1 MQNLFRPRLR
11 LRIPRGGIMHAKR
24 YPAPFVAVFLG
35 LALWLGAAPATHA
48 DTITYSGRA
57 YGAQVVLVNPVP
69 NVLLFSDT
77 GNLPSSGGSLSAT
90 LLTILVGT
98 TLSSH
103 TISASTNGSAGVATS
118 TAHQET
124 VLAFSGQ
131 PAQLTADV
139 VEAHSQASCGGAS
152 GSSVVTNLTF
162 GGNAVVVTG
171 QPNQTITFGVLATLV
186 INEQIVVPGSPNI
199 TVNALHLT
207 LGTGEQVILSS
218 AHSDV
223 NCVTSTRSTTWSR
236 VKRLYH

>member
-1 MQNLFRPRLR
+1 MLARRFT
-11 LRIPRGGIMHAKR
+11 
-24 YPAPFVAVFLG
+24 PFVAAVLLALG
-35 LALWLGAAPATHA
+35 LWAGVAPVAGAQSV
-48 DTITYSGRA
+48 TYSGRA
-57 YGAQVVLVNPVP
+57 YGAQVILVNPQP

-90 LLTILVGT
+90 LLTIALGT

-103 TISASTNGSAGVATS
+103 TISASTSGSAGVATS
-118 TAHQET
+118 SAHQET
-124 VLAFSGQ
+124 VVAFTGQ

-139 VEAHSQASCGGAS
+139 VEAHSQATCGGVS
-152 GSSVVTNLTF
+152 GSSVVTGLTF

-171 QPNQTITFGVLATLV
+171 APNQTVTLGVLATLV
-186 INEQIVVPGSPNI
+186 INEQIVVSGAQDI

-223 NCVTSTRSTTWSR
+223 NCVVSTRSSTWAR
-236 VKRLYH
+236 VKRMYQ